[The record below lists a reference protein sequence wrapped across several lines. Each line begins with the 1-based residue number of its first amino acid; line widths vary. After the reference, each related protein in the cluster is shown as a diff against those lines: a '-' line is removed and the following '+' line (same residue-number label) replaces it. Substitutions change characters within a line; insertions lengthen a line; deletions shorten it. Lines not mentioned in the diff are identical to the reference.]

1 MNRSLLTGPN
11 NETMTRGWRSLFLP
25 RVTKQSL
32 HVYGSEAAVQ
42 KECDRQ
48 RETSSWVIHPFSAIR
63 NYYILL
69 MLVLTFLNLLAIPIG
84 IAFLDS
90 EHHFRAWEIFNLF
103 SDTVFVLDI
112 LVNFRMGVITDQK
125 VILQPKEIRHHYLK
139 SWFALDLISAFPLDY
154 IILIAKSF
162 EEHSDTSSFSA
173 SKLVRVIMFARIFSL
188 ARLLRVSKL
197 WRFFTEWEQVSNANM
212 EAVRL
217 ILRIMGLFLMILLL
231 CHWNGCIQFLV
242 PVLQEF
248 PEHSWVVREN
258 LTNATLGEQ
267 YSVAVFRALSHMIG
281 ISYGSAEPPSD
292 ETELWIV
299 MTSMVSGAL
308 MYTMMV
314 ASIAAMMTNGD
325 APAKAFRS
333 KMSQLEDYMTYRKL
347 PRELRTRICNY
358 FQARHQGKW
367 FDEEDIFKLV
377 SRPLR
382 EEILNVR
389 CANVLNSVPMF
400 RNRDANFSNAVLLK
414 LRREVF
420 QEGDLITHPNA
431 PGDRMF
437 FVERGRVLVTTA
449 TVQAELCDGDC
460 FGELCLLNKGHC
472 TAMVQATSLVRL
484 YSLSAGSFEEV
495 LQGFPEIREE
505 LYQTAHE
512 RLRV

>member
-1 MNRSLLTGPN
+1 
-11 NETMTRGWRSLFLP
+11 MTRGWRSLFLP

-258 LTNATLGEQ
+258 LMNATVGEQ
-267 YSVAVFRALSHMIG
+267 YSIAVFWALSHMIG
-281 ISYGSAEPPSD
+281 IPYGSAEPPSACD
-292 ETELWIV
+292 L
-299 MTSMVSGAL
+299 
-308 MYTMMV
+308 
-314 ASIAAMMTNGD
+314 
-325 APAKAFRS
+325 
-333 KMSQLEDYMTYRKL
+333 DYRFTVLPRGSRDNMTYRKL

-367 FDEEDIFKLV
+367 FGEEDIFKLV

-505 LYQTAHE
+505 LYPTAHE

>member
-1 MNRSLLTGPN
+1 
-11 NETMTRGWRSLFLP
+11 
-25 RVTKQSL
+25 
-32 HVYGSEAAVQ
+32 
-42 KECDRQ
+42 
-48 RETSSWVIHPFSAIR
+48 R

-281 ISYGSAEPPSD
+281 IPYGSAEPPSD
-292 ETELWIV
+292 ENELWIV

-308 MYTMMV
+308 MYTMM
-314 ASIAAMMTNGD
+314 NGD
-325 APAKAFRS
+325 TPAKAFRS
-333 KMSQLEDYMTYRKL
+333 KVCSRDNMTYRKL

-400 RNRDANFSNAVLLK
+400 RNRFANFSNA
-414 LRREVF
+414 
-420 QEGDLITHPNA
+420 EGDLITHPNA
-431 PGDRMF
+431 HGDRMF

-449 TVQAELCDGDC
+449 TVQAELCDGDY